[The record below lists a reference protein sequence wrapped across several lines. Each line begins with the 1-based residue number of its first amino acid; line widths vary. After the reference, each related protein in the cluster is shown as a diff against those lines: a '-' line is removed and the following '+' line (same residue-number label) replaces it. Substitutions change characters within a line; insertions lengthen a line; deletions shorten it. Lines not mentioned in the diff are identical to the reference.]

1 MRLAAAHAGRNE
13 LTFISKV
20 APKLRLPKPLQQA
33 GGSLP
38 EQSDVAADRIERKA
52 PLEVTQRI
60 VACRRQGLR
69 RLAQFTGG
77 FDVRKAERRDMNG
90 IDNWAGLLVK
100 LS

>member
-1 MRLAAAHAGRNE
+1 
-13 LTFISKV
+13 
-20 APKLRLPKPLQQA
+20 
-33 GGSLP
+33 
-38 EQSDVAADRIERKA
+38 
-52 PLEVTQRI
+52 LEVTQRI

-90 IDNWAGLLVK
+90 IDNWTSFLVK